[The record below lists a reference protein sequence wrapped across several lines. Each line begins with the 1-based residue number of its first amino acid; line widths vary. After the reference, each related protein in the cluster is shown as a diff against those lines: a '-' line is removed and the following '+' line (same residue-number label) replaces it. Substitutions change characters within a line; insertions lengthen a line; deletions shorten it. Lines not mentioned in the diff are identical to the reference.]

1 MITLTLHPRI
11 LLLQEWYD
19 WSIED
24 KAPAIKRDRNAIPY
38 TKSAGGIYH
47 GDLMNWEKASNETDP
62 NKIDDL
68 IKNGDI
74 NLLYVICW
82 NPYLLDRH
90 VQILV
95 DHNSARIRGE
105 IAQNGD
111 LTPANIQLLL
121 KDPDKNVRD
130 KLLLNKGIPID
141 IMKMKIATG
150 SSSEKEALALNPS
163 VPKDIWATWL
173 QDQIQT
179 ASIYPNVM
187 VRFWTPQ
194 QRMDYIQEIAQRPL
208 ERQANGFFRQ
218 EDLQNSLN
226 DIVSENSNWF
236 KWMNIDQLGQCIRIF
251 VDIAEK
257 HNWFEWAFPR
267 SLARILP
274 ISEQKA
280 LLKNPIFSSH
290 FHSNTVDVILGD
302 LPDSEQ
308 EFLKSVILDPSIHTS
323 WKGRALAFQI
333 KDQSFKLRAER
344 AIEEQQSKER

>member
-1 MITLTLHPRI
+1 
-11 LLLQEWYD
+11 
-19 WSIED
+19 
-24 KAPAIKRDRNAIPY
+24 
-38 TKSAGGIYH
+38 
-47 GDLMNWEKASNETDP
+47 
-62 NKIDDL
+62 
-68 IKNGDI
+68 
-74 NLLYVICW
+74 
-82 NPYLLDRH
+82 
-90 VQILV
+90 
-95 DHNSARIRGE
+95 
-105 IAQNGD
+105 
-111 LTPANIQLLL
+111 
-121 KDPDKNVRD
+121 
-130 KLLLNKGIPID
+130 
-141 IMKMKIATG
+141 
-150 SSSEKEALALNPS
+150 
-163 VPKDIWATWL
+163 
-173 QDQIQT
+173 
-179 ASIYPNVM
+179 
-187 VRFWTPQ
+187 
-194 QRMDYIQEIAQRPL
+194 MDYIQEIAQRPL